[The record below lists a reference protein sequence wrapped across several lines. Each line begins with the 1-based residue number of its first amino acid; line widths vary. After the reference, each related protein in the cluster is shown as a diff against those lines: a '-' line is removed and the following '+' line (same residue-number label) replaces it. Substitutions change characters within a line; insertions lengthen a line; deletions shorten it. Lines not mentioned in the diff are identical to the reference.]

1 MESIDLNKI
10 PVQETEGHTS
20 KGNQLKWKLGDQ
32 WYKAD
37 HMGYEGLSE
46 VLVSRLLHKAELKY
60 PFVEYHPVE
69 IAYKGQKLLGCRS
82 KNFLKKNQKLIPL
95 EKLYRQNTGKSL
107 ALSLVEFPEVPNRI
121 RYTVEQVEKYT
132 GLHDF
137 GKYLTAM
144 LELDAFFLNEDRHT
158 NNIAVLYDTEK
169 DCYELSPIF
178 DQGLSLLADTSYDF
192 SLEQPLEDCIKR
204 VEAKPFHSSFV
215 QQVDAA
221 EELYGIQIHF
231 NFGAK
236 EVQKELQMLN
246 EGYSEEI
253 IMRGAFSSDTGRGIP
268 SPALLPSAT
277 GSHPPDGP
285 QRNSPLSRQA
295 LNLQTKRLLGRLEL
309 PMLVR
314 LTRLCAALY
323 PEQKEEW
330 KALQTEAGT
339 LTAQNA
345 CCRVSQLAV
354 NGRDLMAAGVA
365 PGPGLRRVLEAL
377 LEEVITGR
385 LPNEKAELLA
395 FAAKFSAA

>member
-1 MESIDLNKI
+1 M
-10 PVQETEGHTS
+10 
-20 KGNQLKWKLGDQ
+20 
-32 WYKAD
+32 
-37 HMGYEGLSE
+37 
-46 VLVSRLLHKAELKY
+46 
-60 PFVEYHPVE
+60 
-69 IAYKGQKLLGCRS
+69 
-82 KNFLKKNQKLIPL
+82 
-95 EKLYRQNTGKSL
+95 

-178 DQGLSLLADTSYDF
+178 DQRLSLLADTSYDF

-246 EGYSEEI
+246 EVDSEEI
-253 IMRGAFSSDTGRGIP
+253 IMRVE
-268 SPALLPSAT
+268 
-277 GSHPPDGP
+277 
-285 QRNSPLSRQA
+285 
-295 LNLQTKRLLGRLEL
+295 RLLQ
-309 PMLVR
+309 
-314 LTRLCAALY
+314 
-323 PEQKEEW
+323 EQMRRY
-330 KALQTEAGT
+330 AY
-339 LTAQNA
+339 
-345 CCRVSQLAV
+345 
-354 NGRDLMAAGVA
+354 LMD
-365 PGPGLRRVLEAL
+365 
-377 LEEVITGR
+377 
-385 LPNEKAELLA
+385 
-395 FAAKFSAA
+395 

>member
-46 VLVSRLLHKAELKY
+46 VLVSRLLHKTELKY

-82 KNFLKKNQKLIPL
+82 KNFLKENQKLIPL

-121 RYTVEQVEKYT
+121 QYTVEQVEKYT
-132 GLHDF
+132 ELHDF

-231 NFGAK
+231 HFGMK
-236 EVQKELQMLN
+236 VVQEELKMLK
-246 EGYSEEI
+246 EGY
-253 IMRGAFSSDTGRGIP
+253 A
-268 SPALLPSAT
+268 
-277 GSHPPDGP
+277 
-285 QRNSPLSRQA
+285 
-295 LNLQTKRLLGRLEL
+295 
-309 PMLVR
+309 
-314 LTRLCAALY
+314 
-323 PEQKEEW
+323 
-330 KALQTEAGT
+330 
-339 LTAQNA
+339 
-345 CCRVSQLAV
+345 
-354 NGRDLMAAGVA
+354 
-365 PGPGLRRVLEAL
+365 
-377 LEEVITGR
+377 EEVIMRVER
-385 LPNEKAELLA
+385 LLREQMRRYAYLMD
-395 FAAKFSAA
+395 